1 MTQYNI
7 VSQCLVRSI
16 DGEYYMRAFGNF
28 QVIGYVCV
36 CVNHRLMDSVLCK
49 GKTKTT
55 IIRLEIY
62 SLAPKDISNLLDIL
76 SYIPYT

>member
-1 MTQYNI
+1 MMPFFQGVCLTQYNI

-36 CVNHRLMDSVLCK
+36 LCMCK
-49 GKTKTT
+49 
-55 IIRLEIY
+55 
-62 SLAPKDISNLLDIL
+62 L
-76 SYIPYT
+76 SFDGLGFI